1 VAETETQYKKAKRLQ
16 LDRTQVGLLLGFVSV
31 GLVLAFGAGFI
42 TGLWYQTKEQIR
54 PLDLKPTVNREADD
68 GDDRMT
74 FYSTLTRSDSPAHA
88 AAPAARPLDVKPEPT
103 RQAAQQRQA
112 RSVDRNVTPAAP
124 AARPLDVKP
133 EPTRQAAQQSQARS
147 VAQNVT
153 TLPNTAAEQYFS
165 IQVGSFRARDEA
177 ERLYTLLSKKGYQ
190 TVVKTVLVPG
200 KGILYRVRVGQFT
213 ERAAAKQIAR
223 RLKSEERLAVLIVT
237 VSP

>member
-88 AAPAARPLDVKPEPT
+88 
-103 RQAAQQRQA
+103 
-112 RSVDRNVTPAAP
+112 AAP